1 MGGLGARGCVLGD
14 IWRSGYVGIAC
25 CYERGTAMGGCG
37 AGEVGGVKLG
47 WSWLGSYEFRGAQLN
62 SSLLPAPNCR
72 GRKDS
77 RAHMDPFPSSRHR
90 FITCWQP
97 NLANPSYRT
106 LLTPGSLPASA
117 TSLPVRPFPFSLSP
131 SLRTSSLPT
140 APAQISTTQP
150 SLLPAT
156 TRSSALR
163 KARSKA
169 RSSSSSGYKTGTSCV
184 LLSLTY
190 EQGG

>member
-25 CYERGTAMGGCG
+25 CYEGGTAMGGCG

-77 RAHMDPFPSSRHR
+77 RAHMDPNPSSRHR

-131 SLRTSSLPT
+131 SLRTSSLPKIGR
-140 APAQISTTQP
+140 A
-150 SLLPAT
+150 
-156 TRSSALR
+156 
-163 KARSKA
+163 
-169 RSSSSSGYKTGTSCV
+169 SCRERV
-184 LLSLTY
+184 S
-190 EQGG
+190 